1 MWQTVL
7 IPGYKYSNLN
17 AVIRLK
23 ANIIKIVF
31 TVILIPVI
39 VCPQSIVN
47 TKHNLSVSG
56 SGSIKAESETEI
68 CVFCHTPHN
77 SSPQKPL
84 WNREDPALNYN
95 LYSSSTTDATIAQ
108 PDGSSL
114 LCLSCHDGTIA
125 LGNVLSRTLP
135 IPMAGG
141 ITTLPPGNSN
151 LTKDISDD
159 HPVSFVYNP
168 TLAGIDGQL
177 NNPAILTGPV
187 KLENQKVQCISCHD
201 PHTDLFNKFL
211 TATNQQSELCNYCH
225 DRTYWNSSNHKL
237 SSSTWNGMGSD
248 PWPHTEFTTVAENA
262 CENCHNPHTA
272 NGKLRLMNL
281 QQEEINCLNCH
292 NGNVAEQNIE
302 TQFTKPYKHN
312 VSGYLQIHDPEE
324 PNVVQTRHV
333 ECEDCH
339 NPHASNNQSATPPYV
354 SGMLAGVKG
363 VNTNGNDLNPSQYE
377 YEICYR
383 CHADSPDKPPSP
395 TIRQIE
401 QNNVRYEFDM
411 GNPSFHPVESAGVNP
426 NVPSLI
432 PPYTTSSII
441 YCSDCHASDGTNS
454 PKGSHGSI
462 YPQILKLQ
470 YLTTDYTPESAAV
483 YALCYSCHS
492 REVIINSTGSFGNN
506 VHRRHIVWE
515 NTPCNIC
522 HDPHGISSMQGN
534 TTNNTH
540 LINYNTAVVQPDNL
554 GRLRFED
561 NGTFRG
567 RCYLTCHGEVH
578 SPRSY

>member
-1 MWQTVL
+1 MGSKLLRTIFLIVITCLILSDFVQPQT
-7 IPGYKYSNLN
+7 
-17 AVIRLK
+17 
-23 ANIIKIVF
+23 
-31 TVILIPVI
+31 
-39 VCPQSIVN
+39 IVN

-56 SGSIKAESETEI
+56 LGSVKAESETEI

-84 WNREDPALNYN
+84 WNREDPALNYT
-95 LYSSSTTDATIAQ
+95 LYTSSTTDATIVQ

-125 LGNVLSRTLP
+125 LGNVLSRTVP
-135 IPMAGG
+135 ISMAGG
-141 ITTLPPGNSN
+141 ITTMPPGNTN
-151 LTKDISDD
+151 LTKDISKD
-159 HPVSFVYNP
+159 HPVSFFYNSD
-168 TLAGIDGQL
+168 LAGIDGQL
-177 NNPAILTGPV
+177 NNPSTLTGPV

-201 PHTDLFNKFL
+201 PHRDLFDNFL
-211 TATNQQSELCNYCH
+211 TATNRYSELCIYCH
-225 DRTYWNSSNHKL
+225 DRNYWNNTNHKL
-237 SSSTWNGMGSD
+237 SNSIWNGSGPD
-248 PWPHTEFTTVAENA
+248 PWPRTEFPTVTENA
-262 CENCHNPHTA
+262 CENCHNPHNA
-272 NGKLRLMNL
+272 DGKKRLMNY
-281 QQEEINCLNCH
+281 QQEENNCLICH
-292 NGNVAEQNIE
+292 NGNVAEKNIE
-302 TQFTKPYKHN
+302 VQFTKLYKHN
-312 VSGYLQIHDPEE
+312 VAGYLQVHDPEE

-339 NPHASNNQSATPPYV
+339 NPHASNNQPAAPPDI
-354 SGMLAGVKG
+354 SGKLAGVKG
-363 VNTNGNDLNPSQYE
+363 VNTNGSDVNPSQYE

-383 CHADSPDKPPSP
+383 CHADSPDKPASP

-401 QNNVRYEFDM
+401 QNNVRYEFDPS
-411 GNPSFHPVESAGVNP
+411 NPSFHPVESIGVNP

-432 PPYTTSSII
+432 PPYTTASLI
-441 YCSDCHASDGTNS
+441 YCSDCHASDGSNS
-454 PKGSHGSI
+454 PGGTHGSI

-470 YLTTDYTPESAAV
+470 YLTIDYTPESAAA
-483 YALCYSCHS
+483 YALCYLCHS

-522 HDPHGISSMQGN
+522 HDPHGISSLQGN

-540 LINYNTAVVQPDNL
+540 LINFNTIAVQPDNL

-567 RCYLTCHGEVH
+567 RCYLICHGEVH